1 MIDKKISISIV
12 LLGTIAFV
20 LPGSVFANWNIPS
33 TFTLPEQ
40 LSTYEGNE
48 LKIDYLSSW
57 NILEEP
63 DGVTFTPQ
71 NDTGAIIELTKTPV
85 SSNLIS
91 LKSIVDNTLKDLS
104 TTYDNFNLLESNTI
118 PSTQRIPTHQ
128 IVYSYD
134 SSDGS
139 KIVQKDLG
147 MIRNDN
153 LYLISLSAVSET
165 YYEYLPIM
173 DRMISSFNQ
182 YVGQLAI
189 QKYSPQLIQPVM
201 ESVNAI
207 GNSNA
212 SIKLVEFG
220 DYRCGFCAKFHKESR
235 DQIISNYVDTGKVQL
250 IFKDFVVNDRGG
262 YKGSAQAASAS
273 YCAAEQ
279 GKYWEYHDT
288 IYDNWKG
295 ETNWIN
301 ADLLTT
307 FAENIQIQDIEKFK
321 ECISS
326 DKYNEFV
333 NENNQLARS
342 LGLTGT
348 PSFVVLKDNVAQQII
363 PGAVPYPVFDATF
376 TALQNN

>member
-12 LLGTIAFV
+12 LLGAIAFV
-20 LPGSVFANWNIPS
+20 LPGSVFANWTIPS

-40 LSTYEGNE
+40 FSTYEGNE
-48 LKIDYLSSW
+48 LKIDYPSSW

-63 DGVTFTPQ
+63 NGVTFTPQ
-71 NDTGAIIELTKTPV
+71 NGTGAIIELTKTPV
-85 SSNLIS
+85 SSTLIS

-134 SSDGS
+134 SSDGL

-220 DYRCGFCAKFHKESR
+220 DYRCGFCAKFHTESR

-326 DKYNEFV
+326 DKYSEVV

>member
-1 MIDKKISISIV
+1 MLV

-20 LPGSVFANWNIPS
+20 LPGSVFANWTIPS

-40 LSTYEGNE
+40 FSTYDGNE
-48 LKIDYLSSW
+48 LKIDYPFSW
-57 NILEEP
+57 NVLEESNS
-63 DGVTFTPQ
+63 VTFTPQ
-71 NDTGAIIELTKTPV
+71 NDTTTTIKLSKTPV

-91 LKSIVDNTLKDLS
+91 LKSIVDSTLQDLS
-104 TTYDNFNLLESNTI
+104 KNFDNFKLLESNTI
-118 PSTQRIPTHQ
+118 PNTQRIPTHQ
-128 IVYSYD
+128 LVYSYD
-134 SSDGS
+134 STDDSQM
-139 KIVQKDLG
+139 IQKDFG
-147 MIRNDN
+147 IIRNDN
-153 LYLISLSAVSET
+153 LYILTLSADGST

-173 DRMISSFNQ
+173 DRMIASFNQ

-207 GNSNA
+207 GDSNA
-212 SIKLVEFG
+212 SITLVEFG
-220 DYRCGFCAKFHKESR
+220 DYRCGFCAKFHQESR
-235 DQIISNYVDTGKVQL
+235 GQILDNYVDTGKVQL

-279 GKYWEYHDT
+279 GKYWEYHDA

-295 ETNWIN
+295 ESNWVN
-301 ADLLTT
+301 TDLLLT
-307 FAENIQIQDIEKFK
+307 FAENVQIQDIEKFK
-321 ECISS
+321 ECLSS
-326 DKYNEFV
+326 DKYSEIV

-348 PSFVVLKDNVAQQII
+348 PSFVVLKDDVAQQII
-363 PGAVPYPVFDATF
+363 PGAVPYQVFDATF